1 MNTPNLG
8 YLYYKEYYSD
18 DFFIKR
24 YHDIDEKN
32 KFEKKKLENYF
43 NEKNNEIINS
53 SNVDK
58 MADMSDISL
67 ISKEDVIALK
77 TTYPGLIV
85 GTGYN
90 HQLKKQD
97 EFKLG
102 LEFDYTTG
110 LPIINGSSVKGLLR
124 SVFYKSINDPD
135 NKDEQE
141 LNKNKKEYIES
152 IIINIKNKKD
162 FKFKND
168 SEFEELTKEI
178 FDGKKLKTSG
188 DKSQEAVYENI
199 PMHERDIF
207 YDAVIDIEQTRKLKS
222 KYNNGKDNDNVNSCI
237 LGNDFITPHKNP
249 LKNPIPIKF
258 IKVMSD
264 VVWKFQFDLKDVNL
278 ESGKCIKKD
287 EKLKLFKQILLDLGI
302 GAKTNVGYGKFE
314 DMKK

>member
-58 MADMSDISL
+58 MTDMSDISL

-135 NKDEQE
+135 NKKDEQE

-162 FKFKND
+162 FKFKSD

-178 FDGKKLKTSG
+178 FDGEKLKTSG

-199 PMHERDIF
+199 PMYERDIF
-207 YDAVIDIEQTRKLKS
+207 YDAIIDTEQTRKVKN
-222 KYNNGKDNDNVNSCI
+222 KYNDSVNSCI
-237 LGNDFITPHKNP
+237 LGDDFITPHKNP

-258 IKVMSD
+258 IKVMPD
-264 VVWKFQFDLKDVNL
+264 VVWKFQFALKD
-278 ESGKCIKKD
+278 GKLINKD
-287 EKLKLFKQILLDLGI
+287 EKLKLFKEILLDLGI

-314 DMKK
+314 DIKKK